1 MKKTQSGFEYTLDRD
16 YSKDWEM
23 MEMLM
28 DVESNPLKL
37 IPIVK
42 QVLGP
47 EQYPKFKEHCRRKDG
62 VVDAEMITEELM
74 EIIAGGPEKAKKS

>member
-47 EQYPKFKEHCRRKDG
+47 EQYPKLKEHCRKDD

>member
-23 MEMLM
+23 MEMMM

-47 EQYPKFKEHCRRKDG
+47 EQYPKFKKHCRKDG

>member
-47 EQYPKFKEHCRRKDG
+47 EQYPRLKEHCRKDG